1 MKKVR
6 LNISLLAIA
15 LCCLGT
21 PAQAQSDTK
30 STALAMAPPAVSA
43 AVLGQRTQRPQ
54 SRARSQSNSRPS
66 ARPAQRPTSRPAAR
80 PAQRPTSRPTA
91 RPAQRQ
97 APRPTARPAQRQAPR
112 PTARP
117 AQRPAPRPTAR
128 PAQRQAPRP
137 TARPAQRQAP
147 RPTARPAQRP
157 APRPTPRPSAQPS
170 RSTAPTNRR
179 GSTPTRTT
187 DPRSRSNPSGIN
199 PGPTYTPK
207 PTRTVVPRVSNSSA
221 LQRARERARSTARP
235 KSKSLTTNQPT
246 TAQRIQQD
254 RLRRAR
260 TASKTQSKAGAA
272 RNSIGAGSK
281 TGSKTPLDKARASAG
296 AARIQAA
303 RDRMKKV
310 KDAGARSRTKPQDGL
325 KVKPIGQRTKGSET
339 KTGSKLRPDS
349 LNGKKQTGRKDTK
362 GKGRPTIQA
371 REKRRVKSARKDYVD
386 SKRDGISPGGLIARK
401 GRPGLDKAH
410 SSNPGRITSGSS
422 GSGGGITSGSGHG
435 RNLWSHNNGDYRRNP
450 FSNYYWN
457 WNAWGSGYGWF
468 WCPTQWATTCWWEAY
483 WYNGGSWNYGYRPS
497 FYYSGPFTPPSYTV
511 IVQVNQEPIY
521 IEEEQASPQV
531 QVAEAIAPAPAVVP
545 AINRAAE
552 YYLTL
557 GDRAFRGGRYSDA
570 VHHYGKAV
578 EYSPGEGILYLIL
591 SDALFATGDY
601 HYGAFALRKAFD
613 LDPGLVDL
621 TVDKR
626 SFYDRPVDLDAQM
639 TRARTFILQYP
650 ADNDARLMLLAN
662 EVFTGNPDAAL
673 RLLSE
678 PQSTA
683 TVQSNA
689 GILLQERAL
698 IDQELAQQQAD
709 PRFEVVPIGQE

>member
-1 MKKVR
+1 MKKTR

-21 PAQAQSDTK
+21 PAQAQSDAD
-30 STALAMAPPAVSA
+30 STTLAMAPPAVST
-43 AVLGQRTQRPQ
+43 AVLGQRTQRSQ
-54 SRARSQSNSRPS
+54 SRARSQSSSRPS
-66 ARPAQRPTSRPAAR
+66 ARSSSRQSSRPTSRPAPRKSSQRPSAR

-91 RPAQRQ
+91 RPAQR
-97 APRPTARPAQRQAPR
+97 PAQR

-117 AQRPAPRPTAR
+117 AQRPAQRPTAR
-128 PAQRQAPRP
+128 PTQRPAQRP
-137 TARPAQRQAP
+137 TARPTQRPAQ
-147 RPTARPAQRP
+147 RPTARPTSRP
-157 APRPTPRPSAQPS
+157 NRQKPTARPSAQPS

-179 GSTPTRTT
+179 DSTPTPTGTT
-187 DPRSRSNPSGIN
+187 DPRSRSNPSAS
-199 PGPTYTPK
+199 PKYTPK

-221 LQRARERARSTARP
+221 LQRAREKARSTARP
-235 KSKSLTTNQPT
+235 NSKSLTTNQPT

-254 RLRRAR
+254 RLRRSNS
-260 TASKTQSKAGAA
+260 ASKTQSKAGAA
-272 RNSIGAGSK
+272 RKSIGSASK
-281 TGSKTPLDKARASAG
+281 TGPKDPLDKARASAG
-296 AARIQAA
+296 ASRIQAA
-303 RDRMKKV
+303 RDRMNKA
-310 KDAGARSRTKPQDGL
+310 KDAGSRTKPQDGL
-325 KVKPIGQRTKGSET
+325 KVKPIGNRTKGSET

-349 LNGKKQTGRKDTK
+349 LNGKSKAGRKGTN
-362 GKGRPTIQA
+362 GKGQPTIQA
-371 REKRRVKSARKDYVD
+371 REKRRVKTARRDYVD
-386 SKRDGISPGGLIARK
+386 SQSDVISPGGLIARK
-401 GRPGLDKAH
+401 GRPGLDNAH
-410 SSNPGRITSGSS
+410 SSNSRRITSGSS
-422 GSGGGITSGSGHG
+422 GAGGVITSGSGHG
-435 RNLWSHNNGDYRRNP
+435 RNLWSHNNGDYRHNP
-450 FSNYYWN
+450 YSNYYWN

-468 WCPTQWATTCWWEAY
+468 WCPTQWATTCWWDSY
-483 WYNGGSWNYGYRPS
+483 WYNGGYWNYGYRPS
-497 FYYSGPFTPPSYTV
+497 FYYCGPFTPPSYTV
-511 IVQVNQEPIY
+511 IVQVNQDPIY
-521 IEEEQASPQV
+521 IEEEQASPRV

-621 TVDKR
+621 NVDKR
-626 SFYDRPVDLDAQM
+626 SFYDRPVELDAQM
-639 TRARTFILQYP
+639 TRARTFTLQNP
-650 ADNDARLMLLAN
+650 ADNDARLMLIAN

-698 IDQELAQQQAD
+698 FDQELAQQQGN
-709 PRFEVVPIGQE
+709 PTFEVVPIGQE